1 MGSPLKLKRRFRLR
15 NSCNSITGWLPCRM
29 HVSYTAFWRKPL
41 PCCRERSHP
50 RHRSRSTLVTS
61 PRRKCCDRKSRA
73 VCAHTFAPWQQA
85 TIEIMLAIFLT
96 IACSRYIYYGV
107 ILHAHPV
114 RGESHNQRNTTGE
127 VATADTSRSSLI
139 RERSRWYSANVTE
152 AKLGIPKSS
161 PGDLN

>member
-1 MGSPLKLKRRFRLR
+1 MSRTLHSCEKQYPAVEKEATPVIEAVRRWSHLLEGSAAIGNPER
-15 NSCNSITGWLPCRM
+15 
-29 HVSYTAFWRKPL
+29 HVRKA
-41 PCCRERSHP
+41 SH
-50 RHRSRSTLVTS
+50 RGS
-61 PRRKCCDRKSRA
+61 K
-73 VCAHTFAPWQQA
+73 QQ
-85 TIEIMLAIFLT
+85 EIMLAISLA

-114 RGESHNQRNTTGE
+114 RGESHIQRNTTGE